1 MFSRGLKEKQSIH
14 EEKIINSIIAIYAN
28 VNAYVKKPE
37 FVNQITFECGAMPSQ
52 KKRNF
57 IEKVKKNSFEESLN
71 SYISKIVKSE
81 SLRDCVIKKIMEI
94 YLKIENYVNT
104 DQCKAEILSEYKD
117 VDELKIDAISEK
129 VKESSFKEMLAI
141 YINNLLLKENISLCR
156 GNSLK
161 FKPY

>member
-1 MFSRGLKEKQSIH
+1 MLKPI
-14 EEKIINSIIAIYAN
+14 IINSIIAIYAN

-94 YLKIENYVNT
+94 YLKIEN
-104 DQCKAEILSEYKD
+104 S
-117 VDELKIDAISEK
+117 
-129 VKESSFKEMLAI
+129 
-141 YINNLLLKENISLCR
+141 
-156 GNSLK
+156 
-161 FKPY
+161 